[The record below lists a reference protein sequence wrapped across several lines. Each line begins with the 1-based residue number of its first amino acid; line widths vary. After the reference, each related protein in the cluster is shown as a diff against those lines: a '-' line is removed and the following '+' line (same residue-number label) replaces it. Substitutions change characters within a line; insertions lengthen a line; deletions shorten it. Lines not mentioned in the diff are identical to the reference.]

1 MAAGELVA
9 RHTTIEDEEAM
20 CMSYRIAIIGLGGIS
35 GAHLGQWAKLDDVEV
50 VAGSDVNPEAVA
62 KAEETHGLKG
72 FTDWRLMLDEI
83 KPDIVSICTP
93 PFLHREMG
101 AECLQRGIH
110 VLCEKPMAAT
120 LEDAEALAEAAAK
133 ADAKLMIAYCH
144 RFHGPIMK
152 LKEVLDS
159 GILGKPVFFR
169 GAFTGMIQFETNHRA
184 SLKMAGGGALMDNG
198 SHATDL
204 YTFLLGKIKNVSC
217 RAGCLLQCMETDD
230 VGVMLFAGEAGCYG
244 EVIAGYSLPGE
255 LTEWLITGEKGILT
269 LPNYFAG
276 PVRFR
281 AHDSQEWQEFECDNS
296 ETRFDRQFRH
306 FLDCVKENK
315 QPISNAETALHV
327 QRVLTAAYQ
336 DAAHPG
342 VAVKA

>member
-1 MAAGELVA
+1 MKKG
-9 RHTTIEDEEAM
+9 
-20 CMSYRIAIIGLGGIS
+20 SYNNMKVAIIGLGGIS
-35 GAHLGQWAKLDDVEV
+35 GAHIAQWQKLEGIEI

-62 KAEETHGLKG
+62 KAEEAHGFKG
-72 FTDWRLMLDEI
+72 YSDWRLMLDEM

-101 AECLQRGIH
+101 VECLQRGIN

-120 LEDAEALAEAAAK
+120 LEDAEALAAAA
-133 ADAKLMIAYCH
+133 AEANAKLMIAYCH
-144 RFHGPIMK
+144 RFHGPVMK
-152 LKEVLDS
+152 LKEVIDS

-184 SLKMAGGGALMDNG
+184 NKKMAGGGALMDNG

-230 VGVMLFAGEAGCYG
+230 VAIMLFEGENGAYG

-255 LTEWLITGEKGILT
+255 LTEWLITGEKGILSM
-269 LPNYFAG
+269 PNYFSG

-306 FLDCVKENK
+306 FLECVQQDK
-315 QPISNAETALHV
+315 QPISNAQTALHV
-327 QRVLTAAYQ
+327 QRVITKAYQ
-336 DAAHPG
+336 DAAKPG
-342 VAVKA
+342 LPV